1 MSGEELLSIMAVC
14 AAIIILGYPLV
25 RALADRIRPRSI
37 DAGVREELQLLRED
51 LLSEMQ
57 QARREI
63 ADLGERMDFA
73 ERLLARVQRD
83 ALPKPG
89 S

>member
-1 MSGEELLSIMAVC
+1 MEGTELLALLAVVGGFSI
-14 AAIIILGYPLV
+14 ITYPLV
-25 RALADRIRPRSI
+25 RALADRIRPRGI
-37 DAGVREELQLLRED
+37 EAGVREELQLLRD
-51 LLSEMQ
+51 DVLSELQ

-73 ERLLARVQRD
+73 ERLLARQQRD

>member
-1 MSGEELLSIMAVC
+1 MEGTELLAVMAVT
-14 AAIIILGYPLV
+14 AGLFFATYPLI
-25 RALADRIRPRSI
+25 RAIADRIRPRGI
-37 DAGVREELQLLRED
+37 EAGVKEELQILRD
-51 LLSEMQ
+51 DVLSELQ

-73 ERLLARVQRD
+73 ERLLARQQRD

>member
-1 MSGEELLSIMAVC
+1 MEGTELLAVMAVT
-14 AAIIILGYPLV
+14 AGLFFATYPLI
-25 RALADRIRPRSI
+25 RAIADRIRPRV
-37 DAGVREELQLLRED
+37 DAGVKDELQILRED
-51 LLSEMQ
+51 VLSELQ

-73 ERLLARVQRD
+73 ERLLARQQRD